1 MMRKATRL
9 ALAVVA
15 LAFSAQGVTAQ
26 LAEKKVLTLG
36 AAQKMIAAAQAEAER
51 NRRRHRRGR

>member
-26 LAEKKVLTLG
+26 LAEKKILTS
-36 AAQKMIAAAQAEAER
+36 IAVRQLSDPSL
-51 NRRRHRRGR
+51 